1 MIRGNRN
8 IFDPF
13 GWSAALFE
21 WTSSYLLIWP
31 ADGRVSRESMRGIY
45 DVRSFR
51 SRRYISFE
59 RSLPPLPS
67 LRLLGLT
74 R

>member
-31 ADGRVSRESMRGIY
+31 EDGRVSRESMRGIY
-45 DVRSFR
+45 DVS
-51 SRRYISFE
+51 
-59 RSLPPLPS
+59 PLPS
-67 LRLLGLT
+67 LPSALC
-74 R
+74 